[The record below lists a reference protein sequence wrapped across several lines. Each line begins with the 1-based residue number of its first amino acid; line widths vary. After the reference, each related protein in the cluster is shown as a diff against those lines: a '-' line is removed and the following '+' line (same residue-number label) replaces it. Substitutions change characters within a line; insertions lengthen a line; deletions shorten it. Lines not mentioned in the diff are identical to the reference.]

1 MKNTIA
7 VAALLLLSLSA
18 CAREPAPADSAASA
32 PAAAAAAPATAAPA
46 TASGNINPVGSA
58 QESADVDTQTDRS
71 DAALERIAA
80 LPAAGTLPAGR
91 WVAGTHYRPLV
102 PAQPTNA
109 SPGKIEVVE
118 IFWYGCP
125 HCLALEPFIDSWQKN
140 KPANVEFNR
149 VPVMW
154 GPAHRGHAQLF
165 YTLQALGKLTA
176 LHTKVFDEIQRN
188 GKALVAQ
195 GDDAATL
202 RLQQAFARANGISD
216 AEYAKAFSSFTVQ
229 TKLQQAEEMTRRYR
243 VEGVP
248 LIVINGKY
256 VTDVGMAGG
265 QSNLI
270 SLINDLAAN
279 EKRR

>member
-1 MKNTIA
+1 MKNA
-7 VAALLLLSLSA
+7 VAAAALLLLSLSA
-18 CAREPAPADSAASA
+18 CAREPAPATTAPEVAAATATA
-32 PAAAAAAPATAAPA
+32 PAAAAAPAA
-46 TASGNINPVGSA
+46 TGSANPTGAA
-58 QESADVDTQTDRS
+58 QESTDVAPEAS
-71 DAALERIAA
+71 SADAALERVAA

-109 SPGKIEVVE
+109 SPGKVEVVE

-125 HCLALEPFIDSWQKN
+125 HCYALEPFLDSWQKN

-149 VPVMW
+149 IPVMW
-154 GPAHRGHAQLF
+154 GPAHRGHAQLY
-165 YTLQALGKLTA
+165 YTLQALGKLEQ
-176 LHTKVFDEIQRN
+176 LHRKAFDEIQKN
-188 GKALVAQ
+188 GKPLVAP
-195 GDDAATL
+195 GDDKATM
-202 RLQQAFARANGISD
+202 RMQQAFARANGISD
-216 AEYAKAFSSFTVQ
+216 EEYAKAFSSFTVQ

-265 QSNLI
+265 QSNLV
-270 SLINDLAAN
+270 SLINDLATN

>member
-1 MKNTIA
+1 MKTTIA
-7 VAALLLLSLSA
+7 VAALLLLSLTA
-18 CAREPAPADSAASA
+18 CGREPAPASTTASA
-32 PAAAAAAPATAAPA
+32 PAAASTAPTTAA
-46 TASGNINPVGSA
+46 TASSNINPVGSA
-58 QESADVDTQTDRS
+58 QESTQVETGTDRS
-71 DAALERIAA
+71 ETALERIAA

-125 HCLALEPFIDSWQKN
+125 HCLALEPFIDSWLKN
-140 KPANVEFNR
+140 KPANIEFNR
-149 VPVMW
+149 VPVIW

-176 LHTKVFDEIQRN
+176 LHHKVFDEIQRN
-188 GKALVAQ
+188 GKPLVAQ

-202 RLQQAFARANGISD
+202 KLQQAFARANGISD
-216 AEYAKAFSSFTVQ
+216 ADYAKAFSSFTVQ
-229 TKLQQAEEMTRRYR
+229 TKLQQAEELTRRYR